1 MSDFTVFQILAA
13 QDFKTHVIKKKKKVV
28 LKLACSDL
36 ITEARNIIQ
45 SLYH

>member
-13 QDFKTHVIKKKKKVV
+13 QDFKTHVIKKKKVV
-28 LKLACSDL
+28 LKLAYSDL
-36 ITEARNIIQ
+36 ITEARNTIQ